1 MSELLEPSVLAPT
14 LSDVDEEPPI
24 FVDDEVDS
32 AEGLVDSVSPG
43 RMALRRFRQ
52 HKVAMVFLVVFVLIA
67 LVVIFAP
74 FTTRYQEIERL
85 APIGGR
91 TTASPPSAKAWF
103 GTDSLNRDLYS
114 RIIWGGRVSLFIGL
128 AVAIFSS
135 IVGTVVGALAGYRGG
150 WIDDVLMRTTDLFL
164 AFPTLVLLLVIRNMV
179 NNLSW
184 LGWLFGGLRSIQF
197 MVVLLVSLGWM
208 GVARIV
214 RGVVLSLKER
224 EFVEASVALGSSSP
238 RIVVRHLIPNSIGP
252 IIVSLT
258 TSVVGAIV
266 AESTLSFFGY
276 GVDPAYRTSW
286 GALLAD
292 AKGSVLN
299 GRWWLV
305 VFPCAIFVLTILC
318 INFIG
323 DALRDAF
330 DPKQQMATK

>member
-14 LSDVDEEPPI
+14 TDDVPPDPLASEPDLDE
-24 FVDDEVDS
+24 S
-32 AEGLVDSVSPG
+32 EGLVESVSPG

-52 HKVAMVFLVVFVLIA
+52 HKVAMVFLVIFVIIA
-67 LVVIFAP
+67 LIVIFAP
-74 FTTRYQEIERL
+74 FTTRYAEIQRL
-85 APIGGR
+85 PPINGR
-91 TTASPPSAKAWF
+91 TTSSPPNAKAWF
-103 GTDSLNRDLYS
+103 GTDSLNRDIYS

-135 IVGTVVGALAGYRGG
+135 LVGTIVGALAGYRGG
-150 WIDDVLMRTTDLFL
+150 WIDDILMRTTDLFL

-179 NNLSW
+179 HNMHWLS
-184 LGWLFGGLRSIQF
+184 WLFGGLRSIQF

-224 EFVEASVALGSSSP
+224 EFVEASIALGASSP
-238 RIVVRHLIPNSIGP
+238 RIVARHLIPNSIGP

-258 TSVVGAIV
+258 TSVVGAVV

-292 AKGSVLN
+292 AKGAVIT
-299 GRWWLV
+299 GKWWLV

-330 DPKQQMATK
+330 DPKQTVATK

>member
-1 MSELLEPSVLAPT
+1 MSELLEPSVIAPT
-14 LSDVDEEPPI
+14 ADVIPPDLVPGDLDLDE
-24 FVDDEVDS
+24 S
-32 AEGLVDSVSPG
+32 EGLIESISPG

-52 HKVAMVFLVVFVLIA
+52 HKMAVVFLVIFVIIA

-74 FTTRYQEIERL
+74 LTTRYAEIQRL
-85 APIGGR
+85 PPIDGR
-91 TTASPPSAKAWF
+91 TTMSPPSGKAWF

-128 AVAIFSS
+128 AVAVFSS
-135 IVGTVVGALAGYRGG
+135 IVGTIVGALAGYRGG

-179 NNLSW
+179 NNLTW

-214 RGVVLSLKER
+214 RGVVMSLKER

-238 RIVVRHLIPNSIGP
+238 RIVVRHLIPNAIGP
-252 IIVSLT
+252 IIVALT
-258 TSVVGAIV
+258 ISVVSAVV

-286 GALLAD
+286 GALLSE
-292 AKGSVLN
+292 AKGAVIT
-299 GRWWLV
+299 GKWWLV

-330 DPKQQMATK
+330 DPKQTMATK

>member
-1 MSELLEPSVLAPT
+1 MSELLEPGLIAPLPDDVPPDQVLPD
-14 LSDVDEEPPI
+14 LD
-24 FVDDEVDS
+24 VDS
-32 AEGLVDSVSPG
+32 AEGLVESVSPG

-52 HKVAMVFLVVFVLIA
+52 HKVAMVFSAIFVIIA
-67 LVVIFAP
+67 LIIIFAP
-74 FTTRYQEIERL
+74 FTTRYAEIQRL
-85 APIGGR
+85 PPINGR
-91 TTASPPSAKAWF
+91 ATSNPPGSKAWF

-128 AVAIFSS
+128 SVAVFSS
-135 IVGTVVGALAGYRGG
+135 LVGTIVGSLAGYRGG

-164 AFPTLVLLLVIRNMV
+164 AFPTLVLLLVVRNMV
-179 NNLSW
+179 NNVHW
-184 LGWLFGGLRSIQF
+184 LTWLFGGLRSIQF

-224 EFVEASVALGSSSP
+224 EFVEASVALGASSP
-238 RIVVRHLIPNSIGP
+238 RIVVRHLIPNAIGP

-258 TSVVGAIV
+258 TSVVGAVV

-292 AKGSVLN
+292 AKGAVIT
-299 GRWWLV
+299 GKWWLV
-305 VFPCAIFVLTILC
+305 VFPCGIFVLTILC

-330 DPKQQMATK
+330 DPKQTMDAK